1 MLISILISTNN
12 IHHSLNNDL
21 NVQPKIPSINVIQ
34 MKVNS
39 CNTLVDAMRFQA
51 ANNKEVCDEMVAKAK
66 NFETSVKLE
75 DPKEA
80 WNWKK

>member
-1 MLISILISTNN
+1 MEQRIIYTTDKGSTLDISITPTKESTFNN
-12 IHHSLNNDL
+12 
-21 NVQPKIPSINVIQ
+21 IQ